1 MKTVIK
7 VLFDTHVILDVL
19 LNREPFV
26 AAASQLMTAVERN
39 EIKGYL
45 GATTV
50 TTLFYLMAK
59 TLGKAAA
66 EENLH
71 LLLRLFDVATVN
83 QAVIETALDSAYA
96 DFEDA
101 VLYSAAALVECDAI
115 VTRNIKYFKSSTV
128 PVYAPDE
135 LLAVL
140 GV

>member
-1 MKTVIK
+1 
-7 VLFDTHVILDVL
+7 
-19 LNREPFV
+19 
-26 AAASQLMTAVERN
+26 
-39 EIKGYL
+39 
-45 GATTV
+45 
-50 TTLFYLMAK
+50 MAK

-115 VTRNIKYFKSSTV
+115 VTRNIKDFKSSTV

>member
-1 MKTVIK
+1 MK
-7 VLFDTHVILDVL
+7 VLFDTHIILDVL
-19 LNREPFV
+19 LKREPFA
-26 AAASQLMTAVERN
+26 AAASQLMAAVERD
-39 EIKGYL
+39 EIEGFL

-71 LLLRLFDVATVN
+71 LLLRLFKVATVN
-83 QAVIETALDSAYA
+83 QSVIETALDSDYA

-101 VLYSAAALVECDAI
+101 VLYSAAALIGCNAI
-115 VTRNIKYFKSSTV
+115 VTRNVKDFKASTV
-128 PVYAPDE
+128 PVYASDE
-135 LLAVL
+135 LLAIL